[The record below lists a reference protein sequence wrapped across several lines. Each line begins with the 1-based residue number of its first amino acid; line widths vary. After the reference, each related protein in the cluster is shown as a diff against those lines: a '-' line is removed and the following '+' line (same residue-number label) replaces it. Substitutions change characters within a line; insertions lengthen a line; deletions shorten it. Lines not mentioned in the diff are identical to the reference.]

1 MIASGSASRTA
12 LRTAPGSSRSSTTG
26 SAPSARTRSPCPG
39 DRNVPSTSW
48 PRSISR
54 GTSRL
59 PIAPL
64 APATKTRIMSFLSV
78 SVGVRDSRRTP
89 SERRRPTASRELS
102 CRVARAGASNPL
114 PVTRLTLRLRLRQ
127 AAADG
132 VASQVHP
139 VAHPELV
146 KDVRS
151 VAFDGLVADHQQRR
165 DLPAGVAFGDQL
177 DDLGLARRQRVV
189 RELFAVRRTLQVVPD
204 ERLHRARVDEGL
216 AAHRRATSL
225 DEIPIRDGLE
235 HVPGCPGPQR
245 LEEVAL
251 VVMHGE
257 HQGAYLRLGLGDAA
271 GRLDAREAGHCDVED
286 GQVDVV
292 GECQLDCLRAVV
304 SLGDDLEVWLGLQHH
319 PQATPHDGVVVGEQ
333 DPGLEWRGHEGTSAG
348 SLRLTSVPGS
358 SSRIEILPPTS
369 SARSRMPCR
378 PPPRLARWSSPTP
391 LSATRRVRNPS
402 ARLSSTTTSAASAC
416 LSTFVSAS
424 CATR

>member
-102 CRVARAGASNPL
+102 CRVARAGASNPR

-139 VAHPELV
+139 VAHPQLV
-146 KDVRS
+146 EDVRA
-151 VAFDGLVADHQQRR
+151 VALDGLVADNQQRC
-165 DLPAGVAFGDQL
+165 DLPARVALGDQL
-177 DDLGLARRQRVV
+177 DDLGLACGQRVL
-189 RELFAVRRTLQVVPD
+189 RELLALRRTLQVVPD

-216 AAHRRATSL
+216 AAHRGAAGL
-225 DEIPIRDGLE
+225 HQVAIRDRLQDVSGRART
-235 HVPGCPGPQR
+235 QR

-251 VVMHGE
+251 VVVH
-257 HQGAYLRLGLGDAA
+257 
-271 GRLDAREAGHCDVED
+271 
-286 GQVDVV
+286 
-292 GECQLDCLRAVV
+292 
-304 SLGDDLEVWLGLQHH
+304 
-319 PQATPHDGVVVGEQ
+319 
-333 DPGLEWRGHEGTSAG
+333 
-348 SLRLTSVPGS
+348 
-358 SSRIEILPPTS
+358 
-369 SARSRMPCR
+369 
-378 PPPRLARWSSPTP
+378 
-391 LSATRRVRNPS
+391 
-402 ARLSSTTTSAASAC
+402 
-416 LSTFVSAS
+416 
-424 CATR
+424 